1 LITGAAGHLGSA
13 MAEGLAIAGAT
24 VYLNGRNKKNIE
36 AMVDMLTAKGLK
48 VRSAVFDVTKRDEIA
63 HFFDKIEGG
72 FLDVIVNNAYVGTSG
87 SVETASADDYNSSY
101 DVSLISAHNL
111 VQLALPYL
119 RHAKKIN
126 GDACVINIA
135 SMYGMVSP
143 DIKIYNSK
151 EESNPPFYGAAK
163 AALIHWTKYAAC
175 EFAEEGIRFNSISP
189 GAFPSRQ
196 VQDEHELVVSKL
208 VKKIP
213 MARIGQPEDLIAP
226 LIFLA
231 SSASSYITAI
241 NIPVDGGWTAL

>member
-13 MAEGLAIAGAT
+13 MAEGLALAGAT
-24 VYLNGRNKKNIE
+24 VYLNGRNKQNIE
-36 AMVDMLTAKGLK
+36 AMIDMLSAKDLK
-48 VRSAVFDVTKRDEIA
+48 VKSAVFDVTKRDEIK
-63 HFFDKIEGG
+63 H
-72 FLDVIVNNAYVGTSG
+72 FLDNIENGILDIIVNNAYAGKSG
-87 SVETASADDYNSSY
+87 SVETASAEDYESSY
-101 DVSLISAHNL
+101 DVSMISAHNL
-111 VQLALPYL
+111 VQLALPHL
-119 RHAKKIN
+119 REAKRIN

-163 AALIHWTKYAAC
+163 AALIHWTSYAAC
-175 EFAEEGIRFNSISP
+175 EFAKEGIRFNSISP
-189 GAFPSRQ
+189 GAFPSPQ
-196 VQDEHELVVSKL
+196 VQDEHKLLVSKL

-213 MARIGQPEDLIAP
+213 MSRVGQPNDLVAP

-231 SSASSYITAI
+231 SSGSKYITAI